1 MKRSKAYVRLGLILG
16 LATALGLATLVAAQ
30 SETKSQEKAAKPS
43 AIDLMKQAGQMAGVG
58 QASTPEE
65 TAADK
70 AIDQQAEKMEKSGKP
85 TEEIKQW
92 KAMMSVKVRPDSP
105 AGILALK
112 EDLTLTPEQVAQLQ
126 TIEEE
131 AGQKAQALLTET
143 QKATF
148 ETLKFAPGTVMEKSM
163 EMGKMTMQQMK
174 EMKSKDKGKSVLDQG
189 MGLMKESETK

>member
-1 MKRSKAYVRLGLILG
+1 MKRSKAYVRLGLVLG
-16 LATALGLATLVAAQ
+16 LAAALGLATLVAA
-30 SETKSQEKAAKPS
+30 EPEAKSGDKAAKPS

-65 TAADK
+65 TAAEK

-112 EDLTLTPEQVAQLQ
+112 EDLTLTPEQVSQLQ
-126 TIEEE
+126 AIEDE
-131 AGQKAQALLTET
+131 ASQKAQALLAES

-174 EMKSKDKGKSVLDQG
+174 EMKNKDKGKAALDQG
-189 MGLMKESETK
+189 MGLMGGTEKK